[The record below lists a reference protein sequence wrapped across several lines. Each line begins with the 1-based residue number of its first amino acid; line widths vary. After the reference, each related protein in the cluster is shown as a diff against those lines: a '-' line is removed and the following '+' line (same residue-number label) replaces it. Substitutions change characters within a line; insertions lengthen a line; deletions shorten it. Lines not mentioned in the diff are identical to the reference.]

1 MTLFLQDNVSTELEI
16 AIPLSDAYLLKDR
29 GFIGENLKGE
39 AVSDAGLTY
48 AKRKEV
54 ISWQEIL
61 PCCMLHFFLILR
73 PGNAMSKKTRHQYLY

>member
-1 MTLFLQDNVSTELEI
+1 MICIMGSLSHLMTLFLQENVNTEREME
-16 AIPLSDAYLLKDR
+16 IPLSDAYLLQER

-61 PCCMLHFFLILR
+61 PCCMLHFDLIM
-73 PGNAMSKKTRHQYLY
+73 P